1 MDSLS
6 KNKNKWVKS
15 LRLKKNREKESCF
28 VVEGEK
34 MVLEIIEFWPDLIE
48 FICTTDDELKYEGEL
63 YLVDHKE
70 MKELS
75 SLKTAPK
82 SLAVV
87 KTPSINSTK
96 EDFIL
101 VIDSVQDPGNMGTI
115 IRTADWFGIDK
126 IICSNETVDI
136 FNSKVIQ
143 SSMGSLFRIP
153 IEYCNLTNYLES
165 SKLPIY
171 GALLNGENIY
181 KTEISDKAIIVIG
194 NEGNGIS
201 KEVNQFIQHPILIP
215 SIGNTESL
223 NVSIATGIIL
233 AEFKRSFFQK

>member
-15 LRLKKNREKESCF
+15 LRLKKNREKDNCF

-48 FICTTDDELKYEGEL
+48 LICTTDETFNYSKEL
-63 YLVDHKE
+63 YLVDNKG
-70 MKELS
+70 MKQLS

-82 SLAVV
+82 LLAVV
-87 KTPSINSTK
+87 KIPSISSSI
-96 EDFIL
+96 EDFVL

-115 IRTADWFGIDK
+115 IRTADWFGVDK
-126 IICSNETVDI
+126 IICSMETVDI
-136 FNSKVIQ
+136 FNPKVIQ

-153 IEYCNLTNYLES
+153 IEYCNLTSYLDS
-165 SKLPIY
+165 ATLPIY

-181 KTEISDKAIIVIG
+181 KKEKPEKAIIVVG

-201 KEVNQFIQHPILIP
+201 EEINKFIQHPILIP

-223 NVSIATGIIL
+223 NVSIATGILL
-233 AEFKRSFFQK
+233 AEFRRSFFQK